1 VDRRLPPLGR
11 IAAAG
16 MRGPAVPPIQRTC
29 PAARVARLAGLSG
42 NAAEC
47 KKTLSRSETRFRGVS
62 WDSLRDQ
69 EWGWDYRGVLLSL
82 VYRLVRCLTGP

>member
-1 VDRRLPPLGR
+1 
-11 IAAAG
+11 
-16 MRGPAVPPIQRTC
+16 
-29 PAARVARLAGLSG
+29 LSG